1 MQAEKQRN
9 SKMQDLQSARQDL
22 QLAQQ
27 RMVATAAEAE
37 YSFESC
43 TLHVERLP
51 DSFGQTDAEALFS
64 LFGRVLQVTLRRR
77 PGTNS
82 NWALVTMAGASCVR
96 ACLIAPRRYVR
107 EPNEE
112 QARLIRRFDI
122 IRCHSMYE
130 SGYGH
135 SWLEAQERADATV
148 RGLAKADERQLR
160 NDFGVF
166 VTTKHTVKD
175 ETSAQ
180 AMVPRRRA
188 RVCERRR
195 QIAAQM
201 RACEMSV
208 DAMFYAHDR
217 DNSGAL
223 DREELGVLMAA
234 LNGGSRVS
242 EFSVQFVLDQVKS
255 HGDGQITREQLKPA
269 IVLWRYL
276 QHEQDF
282 VAKHFDEFDVR
293 TRGKMIGKNE
303 VGLLLKKLNSDPDH
317 PEGISPA
324 VAEVDWVMNRARGSN
339 GDANVER
346 SELRAA
352 VALWY
357 PFVYNRRRVE
367 DLPSSMQKKV
377 GRTRKAVAGM
387 LGVHKHHVSTV
398 LKRRYP
404 SRQDPENPGRELPH
418 KLTDV
423 DLGDIASEM
432 VSTHVRREKVGQDV
446 IEYLASTADLQGA
459 DNFEPEDIHNA
470 LAMWLCTRDVQPLID
485 ERMTQYNEML
495 TGSDQRQQVHTILT
509 KLNDGIP
516 VTWAE
521 TDWILE
527 SSDIDGN
534 GTISRDEM
542 RASVGWWFL
551 HVARRKVQAERG
563 WNAMIPWL
571 CSAAIALICA
581 YLVAATSVRFTE
593 EKTQRWLSNTIIATI
608 VKLGIID
615 PMKVLFCGTWLEP
628 VAALFSLDVG
638 LAEFDLSEA
647 IGEAIE
653 DMGEDGLDEVGIALA
668 AQSLQNDSWDADID
682 KTAEE
687 KRKDMH
693 QNVFLGGSRSVAKM
707 RGIAQTHQVKSHA
720 LRTATEAA
728 RDSSNQLQRMQSQR
742 AEMNAVYAEKVAQK
756 RLKQGKNR
764 GTFAARA
771 ETDMIAVS
779 QYMAAEQTHMHEQ
792 QRMLQREIEDLAK
805 QEEQML
811 GQLKFKAV
819 LGRAKSEGV
828 SKKKLQQVEGNGD
841 ATILQ
846 QSAVVDLI
854 LEHAEEEMRMDQ
866 GELVTDLEMM
876 RVRTPDDS
884 QVTIRELNALRV
896 LRDKKQRAE
905 EKRDLL
911 LSKRDVLDHEE
922 GNERELLNRAKREGE
937 EHERH
942 ISHLKG
948 LANAKTLERV
958 RRKQLAKRG
967 QTMAEVLPLGKAA
980 NFLTRVMSSRSKVS
994 VRAADAGVAADNAA
1008 PAGMVADE
1016 EDTLTNLALAQRGM
1030 HRSASRPKQ
1039 LKVSVPP
1046 GLLPGTQVAAAA
1058 AKPAGGS
1065 ALIEEINDL
1074 FPELLLP
1081 EEKK

>member
-1 MQAEKQRN
+1 
-9 SKMQDLQSARQDL
+9 
-22 QLAQQ
+22 
-27 RMVATAAEAE
+27 
-37 YSFESC
+37 
-43 TLHVERLP
+43 
-51 DSFGQTDAEALFS
+51 
-64 LFGRVLQVTLRRR
+64 
-77 PGTNS
+77 
-82 NWALVTMAGASCVR
+82 
-96 ACLIAPRRYVR
+96 
-107 EPNEE
+107 
-112 QARLIRRFDI
+112 
-122 IRCHSMYE
+122 
-130 SGYGH
+130 
-135 SWLEAQERADATV
+135 
-148 RGLAKADERQLR
+148 
-160 NDFGVF
+160 
-166 VTTKHTVKD
+166 
-175 ETSAQ
+175 
-180 AMVPRRRA
+180 
-188 RVCERRR
+188 
-195 QIAAQM
+195 
-201 RACEMSV
+201 
-208 DAMFYAHDR
+208 
-217 DNSGAL
+217 
-223 DREELGVLMAA
+223 
-234 LNGGSRVS
+234 
-242 EFSVQFVLDQVKS
+242 
-255 HGDGQITREQLKPA
+255 
-269 IVLWRYL
+269 
-276 QHEQDF
+276 
-282 VAKHFDEFDVR
+282 
-293 TRGKMIGKNE
+293 
-303 VGLLLKKLNSDPDH
+303 
-317 PEGISPA
+317 
-324 VAEVDWVMNRARGSN
+324 
-339 GDANVER
+339 
-346 SELRAA
+346 
-352 VALWY
+352 
-357 PFVYNRRRVE
+357 
-367 DLPSSMQKKV
+367 
-377 GRTRKAVAGM
+377 
-387 LGVHKHHVSTV
+387 
-398 LKRRYP
+398 
-404 SRQDPENPGRELPH
+404 
-418 KLTDV
+418 
-423 DLGDIASEM
+423 
-432 VSTHVRREKVGQDV
+432 
-446 IEYLASTADLQGA
+446 
-459 DNFEPEDIHNA
+459 
-470 LAMWLCTRDVQPLID
+470 
-485 ERMTQYNEML
+485 
-495 TGSDQRQQVHTILT
+495 
-509 KLNDGIP
+509 
-516 VTWAE
+516 
-521 TDWILE
+521 
-527 SSDIDGN
+527 
-534 GTISRDEM
+534 
-542 RASVGWWFL
+542 
-551 HVARRKVQAERG
+551 
-563 WNAMIPWL
+563 MIPWL